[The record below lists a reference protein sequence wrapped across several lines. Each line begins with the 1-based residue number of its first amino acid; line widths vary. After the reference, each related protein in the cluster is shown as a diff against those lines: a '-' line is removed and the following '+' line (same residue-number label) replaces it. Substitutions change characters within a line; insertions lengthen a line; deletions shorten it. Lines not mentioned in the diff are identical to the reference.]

1 MKKTILL
8 LIAVLFAL
16 AGIFALCKSRTYQLF
31 GEIVPRVETS
41 EKVVALTFDDGPVP
55 ESLETI
61 LAPLRKHGVQ
71 GTFFVCGAQ
80 MQENPALAARLVAE
94 GHELGNHSWSH
105 VRMWFRTPSFVRSEF
120 ERTDALIRAARHG
133 GPIHSRAPYCKKL
146 VVLPWY
152 FARTNRVHVTFDVEP
167 ETFPEIDAS
176 ADRIVDYVLSNT
188 RPGSIVLLH
197 PWYRNR
203 GNTREALPRI
213 IEGLKRQGYRFVTV
227 NELLKMRT

>member
-1 MKKTILL
+1 MKKVLIALAVALL
-8 LIAVLFAL
+8 LL
-16 AGIFALCKSRTYQLF
+16 AGIFRLSKSRTYQLF

-55 ESLETI
+55 ESVDSILE
-61 LAPLRKHGVQ
+61 PLKKHGVK

-80 MQENPALAARLVAE
+80 LEENPAVASRLVAE

-120 ERTDALIRAARHG
+120 ERTDALIRAAGHE
-133 GPIHSRAPYCKKL
+133 GPIHARAPYCKKIAI
-146 VVLPWY
+146 LPWY
-152 FARTNRVHVTFDVEP
+152 FARTNRIHVTFDVEP
-167 ETFPEIDAS
+167 ETFPEIDAD
-176 ADRIVDYVLSNT
+176 ADRMVEYVLSNT

-203 GNTREALPRI
+203 GNTRAALPRI
-213 IEGLKRQGYRFVTV
+213 IEGLKARGYRFVTV
-227 NELLKMRT
+227 NELLAMGT